1 MDILKNQFG
10 FNFINYFSRN
20 SDNILIGKFIS
31 TEALGNYNKAY
42 QLLMYPN
49 TIFSGIITPVLQ
61 PVLSDYESDVKTIK
75 NISRYSSYFG
85 IVWNAIINFL
95 FSIIKTGYFFYVW
108 KSVGRCNITF
118 SILALTVWIQML
130 VSSTG
135 AIFQARNKTNYL
147 MFGGLVSAFILVFS
161 IVLGVSLKSI
171 IYVSLF
177 LTFGFV
183 VNLIFSFWLLMTKAL
198 SSNLLEF
205 LVI

>member
-75 NISRYSSYFG
+75 KYIS
-85 IVWNAIINFL
+85 I
-95 FSIIKTGYFFYVW
+95 
-108 KSVGRCNITF
+108 
-118 SILALTVWIQML
+118 
-130 VSSTG
+130 
-135 AIFQARNKTNYL
+135 
-147 MFGGLVSAFILVFS
+147 
-161 IVLGVSLKSI
+161 
-171 IYVSLF
+171 
-177 LTFGFV
+177 
-183 VNLIFSFWLLMTKAL
+183 
-198 SSNLLEF
+198 
-205 LVI
+205 